1 MTITKTYQQTLDQ
14 IRQNSALLD
23 QYRFDRDASDSK
35 HFDRLRLNIAM
46 YNDLRQTDFE
56 IAKFLFE
63 QEKEWR
69 KVVVDEGVDNLY
81 FSAFLLS
88 LFNNPAVVWQFLE
101 TKYIDFDSSIGFDG
115 QFLLAAGIE
124 TTYQYLETVDHPD
137 KERLLKYIGQNAQSC
152 FYTQK
157 EIDDW
162 KANKIDYF
170 QDYQY
175 PIENEIDFFYL
186 TNEKQL
192 FLEALPGWIN
202 AQETW
207 TRDNSLTYN
216 MYAEYAG
223 DVLMQIEATKRVI
236 ENSNNDIADYYRKD
250 LAALYINN
258 ANYDKALDI
267 LTELISR
274 TDRKNIVRD
283 YLEQLCRI
291 VLADKTASNPIT
303 IKAYEIMKRE
313 QDKYGDFHTTVD
325 NLIREADGIFDGV

>member
-14 IRQNSALLD
+14 IRQNPALLD
-23 QYRFDRDASDSK
+23 QYRFEKDASDSK
-35 HFDRLRLNIAM
+35 DFDRLRLNIAI

-81 FSAFLLS
+81 FSAFLLT
-88 LFNNPAVVWQFLE
+88 LFNNPAVVWLFLE

-115 QFLLAAGIE
+115 QYLLAAGIE
-124 TTYQYLETVDHPD
+124 TTYRYLETVDHPD
-137 KERLLKYIGQNAQSC
+137 KQRLLKYIGPTAEAC

-157 EIDDW
+157 EIEDW
-162 KANKIDYF
+162 KAGKKDYF

-175 PIENEIDFFYL
+175 PIENEIDFLYS

-202 AQETW
+202 AQGNW
-207 TRDNSLTYN
+207 TRDNSLTFN

-223 DVLMQIEATKRVI
+223 DILMQIEATRRVV
-236 ENSNNDIADYYRKD
+236 ENSNNNIADYYRKD
-250 LAALYINN
+250 LAALYIGHG
-258 ANYDKALDI
+258 NYAEALDI
-267 LTELISR
+267 LSEIISR
-274 TDRKNIVRD
+274 TDNKNSLRD

-291 VLADKTASNPIT
+291 VLANKTTSNPVT
-303 IKAYEIMKRE
+303 LSAYEIIKRE
-313 QDKYGDFHTTVD
+313 QQKHGSFYPELD
-325 NLIREADGIFDGV
+325 NLIKNADEQLSGY